1 MDFSIPVKL
10 MEYLGYGLPVI
21 STDCTEIAAF
31 IERNHCGLLCRD
43 NGDSLAETIEA
54 FYSENTDHRALAQN
68 VQETAA
74 NNRWVNRVDKIVRDL
89 SGQ

>member
-10 MEYLGYGLPVI
+10 LEYLGYGLPVI
-21 STDCTEIAAF
+21 STDCTETAAF
-31 IERNHCGLLCRD
+31 VECESLRLLCRD

-68 VQETAA
+68 VRETAA
-74 NNRWVNRVDKIVRDL
+74 NNRMDRTADR
-89 SGQ
+89 